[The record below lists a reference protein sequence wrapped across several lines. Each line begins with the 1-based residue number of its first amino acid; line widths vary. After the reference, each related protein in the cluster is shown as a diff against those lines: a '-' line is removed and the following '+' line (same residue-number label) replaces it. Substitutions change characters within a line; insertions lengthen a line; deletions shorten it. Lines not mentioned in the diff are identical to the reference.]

1 MSSRTLT
8 GITLIVGPI
17 MMIAFFMAGPMGVA
31 LSDPSDL
38 QALSSSL
45 GNNVLWS
52 EISLSLA
59 VLGLL
64 LRTVGINAI
73 KNRMSGG
80 SGYHIAELG
89 FILILIGAAGE
100 LIEISLLIG
109 IANNAASQGLVEALH
124 AVSGAIGPTSVSC
137 AFLGFAAVGL
147 GILIQKNFHM
157 LIALGAIVIGVIGT
171 ILPVANYESD
181 LMIVP
186 YLGLSLLLVTLGI
199 LVLRTKS

>member
-17 MMIAFFMAGPMGVA
+17 MMVAFFLAGMGPA

-64 LRTVGINAI
+64 LRTVAINGV
-73 KNRMSGG
+73 KNIMSGG
-80 SGYHIAELG
+80 SGHHLAELG
-89 FILILIGAAGE
+89 FIFILIGAAGE

-109 IANNAASQGLVEALH
+109 IANNAASQGIVEALH
-124 AVSGAIGPTSVSC
+124 AVSGAIGPTAVSC
-137 AFLGFAAVGL
+137 GFLGFATIGL
-147 GILIQKNFHM
+147 AILVQKNFHK
-157 LIALGAIVIGVIGT
+157 LIALGVIVVGVIGT

-181 LMIVP
+181 LMMIP
-186 YLGLSLLLVTLGI
+186 YMGLSLLLVTLGI
-199 LVLRTKS
+199 LVLRAKS

>member
-17 MMIAFFMAGPMGVA
+17 MMIAFFLVGPMGSA
-31 LSDPSDL
+31 DPSDP
-38 QALSSSL
+38 QSLSSSL

-109 IANNAASQGLVEALH
+109 IANNAASLGLVEALH

-137 AFLGFAAVGL
+137 AFLGFATIGL
-147 GILIQKNFHM
+147 AILIQKNFHM

>member
-8 GITLIVGPI
+8 GVLLIVGPI
-17 MMIAFFMAGPMGVA
+17 MMIAFFLAGPMGSA
-31 LSDPSDL
+31 DPSDP

-45 GNNVLWS
+45 GSNVLWS

-64 LRTVGINAI
+64 LRTVAINRI
-73 KNRMSGG
+73 KNMMSGG
-80 SGYHIAELG
+80 SGYHLAELG
-89 FILILIGAAGE
+89 FIFILIGAAGE

-124 AVSGAIGPTSVSC
+124 AVSQAIGPTAVSC
-137 AFLGFAAVGL
+137 AFLGFATIGL
-147 GILIQKNFHM
+147 AILIQKNFHM

-171 ILPVANYESD
+171 VLPVASYESD
-181 LMIVP
+181 LMIIP

-199 LVLRTKS
+199 LVIRAKD

>member
-17 MMIAFFMAGPMGVA
+17 MMIAFFLVGPMGSA
-31 LSDPSDL
+31 DPSDP
-38 QALSSSL
+38 QSLSSAL

-109 IANNAASQGLVEALH
+109 IANHAASQGLVEALH

-137 AFLGFAAVGL
+137 AFLGFATIGL
-147 GILIQKNFHM
+147 AILIQKNFHM

>member
-1 MSSRTLT
+1 MSSRALT

-17 MMIAFFMAGPMGVA
+17 MMIAFFLAGPMGA
-31 LSDPSDL
+31 ADPSDL

-59 VLGLL
+59 ILGLL
-64 LRTVGINAI
+64 LRTVGINGI
-73 KNRMSGG
+73 KNMMSGG
-80 SGYHIAELG
+80 SGYHLADLG
-89 FILILIGAAGE
+89 FIFILIGAAGE

-109 IANNAASQGLVEALH
+109 IANNAASHGIVEALH
-124 AVSGAIGPTSVSC
+124 AVSGAIGPTAVSC
-137 AFLGFAAVGL
+137 AFLGFATIGL
-147 GILIQKNFHM
+147 AILIQKNFHM
-157 LIALGAIVIGVIGT
+157 LIALGAIVIGIIGT

-181 LMIVP
+181 LMIIP

-199 LVLRTKS
+199 LVLRAKD

>member
-8 GITLIVGPI
+8 GVLLIVGPI
-17 MMIAFFMAGPMGVA
+17 MMIAFFMAGPMGSA
-31 LSDPSDL
+31 DPSDP

-45 GNNVLWS
+45 GSNVLWA

-64 LRTVGINAI
+64 LRTVAINGI
-73 KNRMSGG
+73 KNMMSGG
-80 SGYHIAELG
+80 SGYHLAELG
-89 FILILIGAAGE
+89 FIFILIGAAGE

-124 AVSGAIGPTSVSC
+124 AVSQAIGPTAVSC
-137 AFLGFAAVGL
+137 AFLGFATIGL
-147 GILIQKNFHM
+147 AILIQKNFHM

-171 ILPVANYESD
+171 VLPVANYESE
-181 LMIVP
+181 LMVIP

-199 LVLRTKS
+199 LVLRAKD

>member
-1 MSSRTLT
+1 MSSRALT
-8 GITLIVGPI
+8 GILLIVGPI
-17 MMIAFFMAGPMGVA
+17 MMIAFFLAGPMGA
-31 LSDPSDL
+31 ADPSDL

-109 IANNAASQGLVEALH
+109 IANNAASHGIVEALH
-124 AVSGAIGPTSVSC
+124 AVSGAIGPTAVSC
-137 AFLGFAAVGL
+137 AFLGFATIGL
-147 GILIQKNFHM
+147 AILVQKNFHK
-157 LIALGAIVIGVIGT
+157 LIALGIIVVGVIGT

-199 LVLRTKS
+199 LVLRTKD

>member
-17 MMIAFFMAGPMGVA
+17 MMIAFFLVGPMGSA
-31 LSDPSDL
+31 DPSDP
-38 QALSSSL
+38 QSLSSSL

-109 IANNAASQGLVEALH
+109 IANNEASLGLVEALH

-137 AFLGFAAVGL
+137 AFLGFATIGL
-147 GILIQKNFHM
+147 AILIQKNFHM